1 MKISQEIKLLPKLKR
16 IAHLHIVG
24 RNTLSHLIISAKHV
38 MLSFQFVGQQYYG
51 QKLTGPIFM
60 KPGRKVQHGPR
71 KNPLNLSGKRIGADL
86 NE

>member
-1 MKISQEIKLLPKLKR
+1 MRRRVLKPFVKISQEIKLLPKLKR

-51 QKLTGPIFM
+51 QKLLG
-60 KPGRKVQHGPR
+60 QR
-71 KNPLNLSGKRIGADL
+71 KNPLNLSGKKIGADL